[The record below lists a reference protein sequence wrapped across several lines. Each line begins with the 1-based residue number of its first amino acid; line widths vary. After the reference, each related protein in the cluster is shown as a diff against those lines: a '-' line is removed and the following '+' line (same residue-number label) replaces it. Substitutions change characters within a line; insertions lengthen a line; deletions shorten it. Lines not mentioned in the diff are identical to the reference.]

1 MNPAL
6 LATLGTLAETASLK
20 ADILPPV
27 SGENAPA
34 FTLPKMAVA
43 AVAERVHSAKTS
55 QQQATRPQENDP
67 VAMQALMALLL
78 PQPAAPHQDTPQPRN
93 VATSPVI
100 QQLTKAV
107 VQNAPQRPEQQQ
119 ELTPLPPQ
127 LQELISQLPQ
137 AKPEQQARLATY
149 ASEDLHAIAPT
160 QPRVSTQPARPKPEL
175 TRVTAR
181 PQVERKTEKVPD
193 SEPVIARAVL
203 SPLNKISP
211 SHPPKPATVAVPEET
226 EKKAR
231 DVNEKTA
238 LLKKKSA
245 TELGELATSITT
257 IARDAHMEA
266 NLEMEIVPQGL
277 RVLIKDDQNRNMFE
291 RGSAQI
297 MPFFKTLLVELA
309 PVFDSLDNKII
320 ITGHTDAMAYKNNI
334 YNNWNLSGDRA
345 LSARRVL
352 EEAGMPEDKVMQVS
366 AMADQMLLDSKNPQ
380 SAGNRRIEIMVLTK
394 SASDTLYQYFG
405 QHGDK
410 VVQPLVQKLDKQQV
424 LSQRTR

>member
-1 MNPAL
+1 MRKTGNRRERGAKTTIVRRQIKKNH
-6 LATLGTLAETASLK
+6 AGHHGGAWKVAFADFTLA
-20 ADILPPV
+20 
-27 SGENAPA
+27 
-34 FTLPKMAVA
+34 M
-43 AVAERVHSAKTS
+43 
-55 QQQATRPQENDP
+55 
-67 VAMQALMALLL
+67 MALFMALWIVNSVSKSERESII
-78 PQPAAPHQDTPQPRN
+78 AA
-93 VATSPVI
+93 
-100 QQLTKAV
+100 
-107 VQNAPQRPEQQQ
+107 
-119 ELTPLPPQ
+119 
-127 LQELISQLPQ
+127 
-137 AKPEQQARLATY
+137 
-149 ASEDLHAIAPT
+149 LHGQSIFNGGG
-160 QPRVSTQPARPKPEL
+160 
-175 TRVTAR
+175 
-181 PQVERKTEKVPD
+181 
-193 SEPVIARAVL
+193 L

-245 TELGELATSITT
+245 TELGELATSINT

-277 RVLIKDDQNRNMFE
+277 RVLIKDDQNRN
-291 RGSAQI
+291 
-297 MPFFKTLLVELA
+297 LLVELA

-366 AMADQMLLDSKNPQ
+366 AMADQMLLDAKNPQ

>member
-1 MNPAL
+1 MTTIKLIVNSVSKSERESIIAAL
-6 LATLGTLAETASLK
+6 HGQS
-20 ADILPPV
+20 IF
-27 SGENAPA
+27 SGGG
-34 FTLPKMAVA
+34 
-43 AVAERVHSAKTS
+43 
-55 QQQATRPQENDP
+55 
-67 VAMQALMALLL
+67 
-78 PQPAAPHQDTPQPRN
+78 
-93 VATSPVI
+93 
-100 QQLTKAV
+100 
-107 VQNAPQRPEQQQ
+107 
-119 ELTPLPPQ
+119 
-127 LQELISQLPQ
+127 
-137 AKPEQQARLATY
+137 
-149 ASEDLHAIAPT
+149 
-160 QPRVSTQPARPKPEL
+160 
-175 TRVTAR
+175 
-181 PQVERKTEKVPD
+181 
-193 SEPVIARAVL
+193 L

-245 TELGELATSITT
+245 TELGELATSINT

-291 RGSAQI
+291 RGSAKI

-366 AMADQMLLDSKNPQ
+366 AMADQMLLDAKNPQ

-405 QHGDK
+405 QHRDK

>member
-1 MNPAL
+1 MQVGL
-6 LATLGTLAETASLK
+6 TSSSLATGGAHSAAVSSSTVAPTQAVRQKLPATAS
-20 ADILPPV
+20 
-27 SGENAPA
+27 EYPA
-34 FTLPKMAVA
+34 SPLIT
-43 AVAERVHSAKTS
+43 
-55 QQQATRPQENDP
+55 TRPQRYSVQLNDQLTTLQ
-67 VAMQALMALLL
+67 QADHYLGQLE
-78 PQPAAPHQDTPQPRN
+78 
-93 VATSPVI
+93 
-100 QQLTKAV
+100 QQLLDYRHS
-107 VQNAPQRPEQQQ
+107 QRKGGQS
-119 ELTPLPPQ
+119 
-127 LQELISQLPQ
+127 IFNGGG
-137 AKPEQQARLATY
+137 
-149 ASEDLHAIAPT
+149 
-160 QPRVSTQPARPKPEL
+160 
-175 TRVTAR
+175 
-181 PQVERKTEKVPD
+181 
-193 SEPVIARAVL
+193 L